1 MKALVYQGPSK
12 EGLEDRPKSERRPAD
27 PLLASAGGRYPGM

>member
-12 EGLEDRPKSERRPAD
+12 EALEDRPKSERRPPD
-27 PLLASAGGRYPGM
+27 PLLASAGGRYTAM